1 MWEFAVGLF
10 MIHIWKHSLLLA
22 SLYGLV
28 EMTAIVF
35 FGVTIGDWMDKF
47 PRLKVQP
54 EKLCPK
60 FLNDSEPCWITV
72 FVVYND
78 SESRWIAGYTNILGI
93 AKHIHL

>member
-54 EKLCPK
+54 EKPCPQ
-60 FLNDSEPCWITV
+60 FLEDPV